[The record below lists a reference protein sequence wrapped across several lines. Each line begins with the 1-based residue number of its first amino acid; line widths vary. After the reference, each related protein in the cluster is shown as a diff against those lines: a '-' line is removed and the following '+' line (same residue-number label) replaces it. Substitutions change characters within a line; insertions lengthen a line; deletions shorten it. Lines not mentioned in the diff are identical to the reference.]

1 MSFQRVRPED
11 LTDNAFTLIGKDW
24 MLVTA
29 ARPDGSLNTM
39 TASWGGVGILW
50 GKPVAFVFIRPQRYT
65 KEFLDA
71 EPAFS
76 LSFLG
81 DEHRKALSYLGSVSG
96 RNEDKMARCGLTPAR
111 EDGIP
116 YFAEAHTALFCR
128 KLFAQPYDPAAF
140 LDKNIIDRQYPER
153 DFHTL
158 YIAEIVKALAK

>member
-1 MSFQRVRPED
+1 MSEFKPINPEA
-11 LTDNAFTLIGKDW
+11 LQDNPFSLIGKGW
-24 MLVTA
+24 MLITA
-29 ARPDGSLNTM
+29 GRDKCNAM
-39 TASWGGVGILW
+39 TASWGGLGVMW
-50 GKPVAFVFIRPQRYT
+50 SKNVAFVVVRPQRYT

-81 DEHRKALSYLGSVSG
+81 DEHRNALSYLGSVSG

-140 LDKNIIDRQYPER
+140 LDKSIIDRQYPER